1 VARIPAGQTLVSVV
15 KRVDNLDALVKSV
28 EALTKKEVLIG
39 IPQSNAARAN
49 PGPSNALL
57 GYWHE
62 FGAPGANIPARPF
75 LFPAIRK
82 SQERIVKILFTAAQ
96 KIGKGEAITPDVD
109 KAMNSVGLIASTEA
123 KKIITAGIPP
133 PLKAATLAARR
144 RKKFTG
150 TKPLIVTGSLLR
162 SITYVVRVRS
172 K

>member
-1 VARIPAGQTLVSVV
+1 VSVT
-15 KRVDNLDALVKSV
+15 KRVDNLDALVKAV
-28 EALTKKEVLIG
+28 ETLTKKEVLIG
-39 IPQSNAARAN
+39 IPQGTAARPNA
-49 PGPSNALL
+49 GPSNALL

-82 SQERIVKILFTAAQ
+82 SQERIVKILFNTAQ
-96 KIGKGEAITPDVD
+96 KIGKGAALSQDVD
-109 KAMNSVGLIASTEA
+109 KAMHSVGLIASAEA

-133 PLKAATLAARR
+133 PLKPATLAARR

-150 TKPLIVTGSLLR
+150 TTPLIVTGSLLR